1 MSTGTM
7 TQKQLSLCLLA
18 LLALL
23 LIATLLWSNSAP
35 DGLFGAAYNTTGTVV
50 ASSECGARRSDVCV
64 ELELNHEIVSADTN
78 GISTTVGD
86 RVYTQVNDDLS
97 RALILSVLGS

>member
-23 LIATLLWSNSAP
+23 LTATLLWSNRTSG
-35 DGLFGAAYNTTGTVV
+35 GLFGAAYNTIGTVV

-64 ELELNHEIVSADTN
+64 ELELNQELVNADTN
-78 GISTTVGD
+78 GIQTAVGN
-86 RVYTQVNDDLS
+86 RVYTQVNAGGTLYPA
-97 RALILSVLGS
+97 RHNGR